1 MLLPL
6 GNGIRDS
13 NPIPAVPMLS
23 SPCNLLATT
32 KFSPHHVVQHRWL
45 GHPIRLRHSKHCC
58 FTKHSSACLGGP
70 RAGLEQIAH
79 NQVLVSATAACLI
92 GQLSKPLTSALLGK
106 GFNWRLALK
115 SGGMPSTHSASMV
128 ASATAIGLER
138 GFSDS
143 LFGLSVVVAGIV
155 MYDAQGVR
163 RAVGKQAEV
172 INMMIVSNAVPVCT
186 SNNIN
191 SFVTDG
197 EQVLDSMQSELNL
210 VEDWDPSV
218 ALSQIAVANAET
230 ISSATR
236 FPRETKL
243 LNLRPHEIKI
253 SDEDGQFI
261 DGAGLSSLSE
271 LTQTSP
277 SVKTGKADFQR
288 LKQLAAWRHIPLK
301 ESVGHT
307 KFEVLV
313 GGLVGLIVT
322 FGLHWI
328 LHWIR

>member
-1 MLLPL
+1 MLLLL
-6 GNGIRDS
+6 GSGIGDS

-23 SPCNLLATT
+23 SPCNLLTT
-32 KFSPHHVVQHRWL
+32 PRCSTHHVVQHQWL
-45 GHPIRLRHSKHCC
+45 GHPIRLRHSKHYYS
-58 FTKHSSACLGGP
+58 TKHSSACFGGP
-70 RAGLEQIAH
+70 RAGLEQITH
-79 NQVLVSATAACLI
+79 NQVLVSATAACFI
-92 GQLSKPLTSALLGK
+92 GQLSKPLASALLGK
-106 GFNWRLALK
+106 GFKWRLALK
-115 SGGMPSTHSASMV
+115 SGGMPSTHSASIV

-172 INMMIVSNAVPVCT
+172 INMMIVSNTVPVCT
-186 SNNIN
+186 DNNIN
-191 SFVTDG
+191 SLVNDG
-197 EQVLDSMQSELNL
+197 EQILDSMQRELNS
-210 VEDWDPSV
+210 VEDMDPSV
-218 ALSQIAVANAET
+218 AISQIAVARAET
-230 ISSATR
+230 IRSATC
-236 FPRETKL
+236 FPRETEVSSV
-243 LNLRPHEIKI
+243 RPHEIRI
-253 SDEDGQFI
+253 SNEDGQFI

-277 SVKTGKADFQR
+277 SVKTGKVDFQR

-307 KFEVLV
+307 KVEVLV

-322 FGLHWI
+322 LGLQ
-328 LHWIR
+328 WIR

>member
-23 SPCNLLATT
+23 SPCNLLTT
-32 KFSPHHVVQHRWL
+32 TRFSPHHVVQHRWL
-45 GHPIRLRHSKHCC
+45 GHPIRLRHSRHCC
-58 FTKHSSACLGGP
+58 FTKYSSACFGGP

-92 GQLSKPLTSALLGK
+92 GQLSKPLASALLGK

-143 LFGLSVVVAGIV
+143 LFGLTVVVAGIV

-163 RAVGKQAEV
+163 RSVGKQAEV
-172 INMMIVSNAVPVCT
+172 INMMIVSNAVPICT

-197 EQVLDSMQSELNL
+197 EQVLDSMQRELNL
-210 VEDWDPSV
+210 VEDLDPSV

-230 ISSATR
+230 IRSATR
-236 FPRETKL
+236 FPRETKVSS
-243 LNLRPHEIKI
+243 LRSREIRI

-261 DGAGLSSLSE
+261 DGESLSSLSE

-277 SVKTGKADFQR
+277 SVMTGKVDFQR

-307 KFEVLV
+307 KTEVLV
-313 GGLVGLIVT
+313 GALVGLIVT
-322 FGLHWI
+322 LGLHWI
-328 LHWIR
+328 R